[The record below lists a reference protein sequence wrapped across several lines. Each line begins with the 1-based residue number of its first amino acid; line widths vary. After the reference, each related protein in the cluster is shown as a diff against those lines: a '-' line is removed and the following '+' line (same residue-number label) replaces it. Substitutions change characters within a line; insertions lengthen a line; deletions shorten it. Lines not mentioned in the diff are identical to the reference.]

1 MPDAPEVPPRDR
13 PLSVCLVAFP
23 EATISSLGGMY
34 EALTCFE
41 AVSTHDADVTG
52 PAPFEVEIVA
62 SEGSSEVAPVETFS
76 GFAVRPNRRISEV
89 DRADVVIVPGIVVE
103 RGGWVAGQHE
113 NLVEWLIRMRSQ
125 GAVLCSACSGGM
137 LLAETGLL
145 DGLEATIHW
154 AFEDSFRDH
163 FPDVELRT
171 HEVLVASGAEQEFVM
186 SGAAASWQ
194 DLVLYL
200 MNRYAGPVATQAVA
214 RFLLLQS
221 HPEGQTPYMVFR
233 APRDHGDAAVLEVQ
247 DWVDEHYACSS
258 PVESMVEQSGLA
270 RRTFKRRFKEATGH
284 TPISY
289 VQHLRVRRAKH
300 QLESTERSI
309 ERISWDVGYRDP
321 SFFRR
326 LFKRLAGTSP
336 GVYRRKFRLPQV
348 AGSRGRR

>member
-1 MPDAPEVPPRDR
+1 MAAPPDAPAADR
-13 PLSVCLVAFP
+13 RPSVLLVAFP
-23 EATISSLGGMY
+23 EATISSLGGIY

-41 AVSTHDADVTG
+41 EVGTHDADVTD
-52 PAPFEVEIVA
+52 PAPFDVEIVA
-62 SEGSSEVAPVETFS
+62 AEDAPLVTFS
-76 GFAVRPNRRISEV
+76 GFPVRPDRRIADV
-89 DRADVVIVPGIVVE
+89 GRTDVVIVPGMAVE
-103 RGGWVAGQHE
+103 KGDWVPGRHPELVAWLVKMHE
-113 NLVEWLIRMRSQ
+113 A

-145 DGLEATIHW
+145 DGREATVHW
-154 AFEDSFRDH
+154 AYEASFRER

-171 HEVLVASGAEQEFVM
+171 EEALVVSGKDEEFVM

-200 MNRYAGPVATQAVA
+200 MGRYAGPVATRAVA

-221 HPEGQTPYMVFR
+221 HPEGQAPYVAFQ
-233 APRDHGDAAVLEVQ
+233 APRDHGDAAVLGVQ
-247 DWVDEHYACSS
+247 EWLDDHYDRSG
-258 PVESMVEQSGLA
+258 PVEAMVERSGLPA
-270 RRTFKRRFKEATGH
+270 RTFKRRFKAATGH

-300 QLESTERSI
+300 LLETTDRSI
-309 ERISWDVGYRDP
+309 DRVAWRVGYRDP

-336 GVYRRKFRLPQV
+336 GVYRRRFRLPEP
-348 AGSRGRR
+348 AGGGGR